1 MPLLIV
7 RWIHVLAA
15 IAAVGANLTY
25 GIWIGRARRE
35 PEQLPFVLAS
45 IKVIDQRLANPCYGL
60 LLLTGLLMAYLVPI
74 PLTTP
79 WLLVAI
85 VLYVL
90 AAFLGVFAYGPVMK
104 EQRKHLESG
113 GFDNPGY
120 QTAARRGS
128 LLGIL
133 VTLDVV
139 VIVFLMVVKPV
150 LWG

>member
-1 MPLLIV
+1 M
-7 RWIHVLAA
+7 LAA

-35 PEQLPFVLAS
+35 PEQLPFVLAT
-45 IKVIDQRLANPCYGL
+45 IKVIDRRLANPCYAL
-60 LLLTGLLMAYLVPI
+60 LLATGLLMAYLVPI
-74 PLTTP
+74 PLSTP
-79 WLLVAI
+79 WLLLAI

-90 AAFLGVFAYGPVMK
+90 AAFLGVFAYAPVMR
-104 EQRKHLESG
+104 EQRRHLETA

-120 QTAARRGS
+120 QAAAHRGS

-139 VIVFLMVVKPV
+139 AIVFLMVVKPA